1 MSADLLLVW
10 WALAGVLA
18 SCLFHEEYYFYKY
31 VWIWWVLSYHLYGL
45 GMSRLADIIRSS
57 ILEKYISSYM
67 KERAADGVIVLR
79 AGEGWVVS
87 GELIIIY

>member
-1 MSADLLLVW
+1 M
-10 WALAGVLA
+10 
-18 SCLFHEEYYFYKY
+18 
-31 VWIWWVLSYHLYGL
+31 GL
-45 GMSRLADIIRSS
+45 LADIIPSS

-87 GELIIIY
+87 GELIIIC